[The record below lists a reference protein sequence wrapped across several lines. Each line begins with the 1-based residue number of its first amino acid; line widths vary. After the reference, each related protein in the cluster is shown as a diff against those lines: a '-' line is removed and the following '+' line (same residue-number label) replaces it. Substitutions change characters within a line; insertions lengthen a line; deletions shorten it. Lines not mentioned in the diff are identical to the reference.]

1 VIDQMGRALGH
12 APGAARGADAAPLA
26 GESDEKIVAALPATR
41 TGEAVGENTA
51 LQVATQLPFGMGR
64 DALILPILVAQ
75 GKEGLEVALHRAV
88 ERRLGRAPSA
98 IGGGCASL
106 RLDRHVRIRGRV
118 ARL

>member
-88 ERRLGRAPSA
+88 EAGLRRR
-98 IGGGCASL
+98 
-106 RLDRHVRIRGRV
+106 
-118 ARL
+118 